1 MMKDNQTG
9 IKSGTTSTQ
18 NVNDWRAIYF
28 ARDRADK
35 KEVMKQCKELS
46 EHLER
51 TGFDVWVMGSD
62 KNNLIFY
69 GKDIADA

>member
-1 MMKDNQTG
+1 M
-9 IKSGTTSTQ
+9 
-18 NVNDWRAIYF
+18 
-28 ARDRADK
+28 
-35 KEVMKQCKELS
+35 EQCKELS